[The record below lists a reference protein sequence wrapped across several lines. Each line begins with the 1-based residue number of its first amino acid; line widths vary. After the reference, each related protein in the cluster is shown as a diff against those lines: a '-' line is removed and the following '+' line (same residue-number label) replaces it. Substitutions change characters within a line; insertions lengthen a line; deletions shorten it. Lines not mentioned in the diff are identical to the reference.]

1 MTNEDMNEERLR
13 NTTAPDREAREMTDR
28 PITENR
34 ELSDDERI
42 EMFRMASFQH
52 VLPDIPKIPGYH
64 VCWISTTSQN
74 DTLHRRIRLGYEFIT
89 RADMPGWDFDMNS
102 LKTGEHAGKIG
113 INEMVAMKL
122 KDNLYQ
128 AYMKEAHHD
137 APAREDEKLIQNVEG
152 MKTQA
157 KQTKTYV
164 ETFDGQDEVEESSK
178 RKTPRFE

>member
-1 MTNEDMNEERLR
+1 MTNENMDEDRLR
-13 NTTAPDREAREMTDR
+13 NTGSTDRDAREMIDR

-34 ELSDDERI
+34 ELSDAERI

-74 DTLHRRIRLGYEFIT
+74 DTLHYRMRLGYEFIT
-89 RADMPGWDFDMNS
+89 RADIPGWDFDMNS

-122 KDNLYQ
+122 KDSLYQ
-128 AYMKEAHHD
+128 AYMMENHHNK
-137 APAREDEKLIQNVEG
+137 PAAEDTKLVANVED
-152 MKTQA
+152 MKQQA
-157 KQTKTYV
+157 KQTKTYI
-164 ETFDGQDEVEESSK
+164 EAFDGQDEIVESSK